1 MAQALSFSPLALDL
15 PSSRMSVDFSTFAAS
30 RPDKQNLKPGREAPP
45 VTTSKL
51 ITRKPIA
58 QYVPLP
64 DLREEQAAFNNPST
78 QKSRKWPWRQPPSGR
93 ESPVT
98 VLSRTNSSA
107 SVSSSTSSASTTVSS
122 VFSRNQSTTTS
133 RTSLSSVEYV
143 DYSPKPPTKKRA
155 SLSSLPISLLESILS
170 YALCLPLT
178 VSVGPQCS
186 ENRHMQY
193 RYHRAGL
200 DYIDLQLIRKHPLFL
215 VSHHIRSVAL
225 DVFHEKC
232 DFVVD
237 FHRIYHTKVSS
248 TVNDN
253 LKAYEKFW
261 ISEQA
266 PKMVADTLRSLSR
279 LYLRLPVPSCENGGH
294 RGRDEDDWMD
304 GSDGQGGGNWKIK
317 SMKREQEDATRVLR
331 CLDSVMK
338 VVMADPATVDSR
350 GRTASVSRSTSLRRS
365 LSRARSKS
373 RGRRSESRSE
383 SRQGADEERKRH
395 LRRLEVTLV
404 KKNSHVM
411 VLPDILGLIKLLR
424 SVPVDGFTKYFFEL
438 EEQQVLW
445 ATKHRKK
452 WKGFEPDGTRLL
464 NDLQNLTMADKPI
477 EPIRTPTQ
485 FQFVKVDNTGKLQLS
500 SSPIIVLERP
510 EPREEPHP
518 SPAAPAARRMGLP
531 WARKKTH
538 ARKNSNDSF
547 AIMIDQGK
555 EKVGSSGTTTSG
567 RNNPPSV
574 DELKKIAEDIKNG
587 LY

>member
-1 MAQALSFSPLALDL
+1 
-15 PSSRMSVDFSTFAAS
+15 MSVDFSTFAAS
-30 RPDKQNLKPGREAPP
+30 CPGTQSIKARRHVPP
-45 VTTSKL
+45 VDASKP
-51 ITRKPIA
+51 ITRKPVA
-58 QYVPLP
+58 RNVPLP
-64 DLREEQAAFNNPST
+64 DVREDPVATNPQTS
-78 QKSRKWPWRQPPSGR
+78 QKSRRWPWRQTPSGE

-98 VLSRTNSSA
+98 LLSRTNSNA
-107 SVSSSTSSASTTVSS
+107 STYSSTSSSTAVSS

-143 DYSPKPPTKKRA
+143 DYSPKSSSRKRA
-155 SLSSLPISLLESILS
+155 SLSSLPVSVLESILA

-178 VSVGPQCS
+178 VSVGPQYS

-215 VSHHIRSVAL
+215 VSRHIRQTAL

-253 LKAYEKFW
+253 LKAYETFW
-261 ISEQA
+261 ISEQP
-266 PKMVADTLRSLSR
+266 PKMVSDTLRSLSR
-279 LYLRLPVPSCENGGH
+279 LYLRLPVPSSENGGH
-294 RGRDEDDWMD
+294 RGRDEEEWMD
-304 GSDGQGGGNWKIK
+304 GSDGRGGGNWKIK
-317 SMKREQEDATRVLR
+317 TMKREQEDAARVLR

-338 VVMADPATVDSR
+338 VVMADPIMVESR
-350 GRTASVSRSTSLRRS
+350 GRTANVSKSTSLRRS

-404 KKNSHVM
+404 KKNSHVL
-411 VLPDILGLIKLLR
+411 VLPETLGMIKLLR
-424 SVPVDGFTKYFFEL
+424 SVPVDGFTKYFLEL

-452 WKGFEPDGTRLL
+452 WRGFEPDGPRLL
-464 NDLQNLTMADKPI
+464 NGEHRPGDLQLDRLIQSRPAKSYYRRQAD
-477 EPIRTPTQ
+477 R
-485 FQFVKVDNTGKLQLS
+485 
-500 SSPIIVLERP
+500 
-510 EPREEPHP
+510 
-518 SPAAPAARRMGLP
+518 A
-531 WARKKTH
+531 
-538 ARKNSNDSF
+538 
-547 AIMIDQGK
+547 DQ
-555 EKVGSSGTTTSG
+555 
-567 RNNPPSV
+567 
-574 DELKKIAEDIKNG
+574 
-587 LY
+587 